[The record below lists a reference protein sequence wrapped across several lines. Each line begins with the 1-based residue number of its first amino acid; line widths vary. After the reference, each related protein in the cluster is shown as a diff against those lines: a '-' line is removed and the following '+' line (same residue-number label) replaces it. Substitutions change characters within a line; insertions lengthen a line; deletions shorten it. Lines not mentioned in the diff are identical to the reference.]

1 MDSFVVEMTPGYY
14 SRKKHVDRIIAIRY
28 KKTKPAKE
36 KEKEKTAKEKKSKFF
51 LV

>member
-14 SRKKHVDRIIAIRY
+14 SKKKHVDRIIAIRY
-28 KKTKPAKE
+28 KKPKE
-36 KEKEKTAKEKKSKFF
+36 KEKPAKEKKSKFF